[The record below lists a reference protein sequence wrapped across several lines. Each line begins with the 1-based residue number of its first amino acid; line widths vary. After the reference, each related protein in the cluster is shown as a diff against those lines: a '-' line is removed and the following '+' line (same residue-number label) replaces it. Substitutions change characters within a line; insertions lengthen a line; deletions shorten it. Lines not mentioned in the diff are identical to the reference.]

1 MRWRHSVIWRF
12 AALVFLMQI
21 ACVMLALGAVHQFT
35 GRAVDHASREVA
47 IGLRDDIAATY
58 AAAGLSAAGATVRNR
73 IAADPSGNAVI
84 LLLAPDGHRI
94 AGNLDRWPVEVGT
107 AGAWHQFSLHWAG
120 TPSGQRRT
128 IGIVGTRFPDG
139 TRLLTGHAV
148 ERDMRFGTYLEAAL
162 LGAVLLAV
170 PLAAG
175 AAWVSAAIIQ
185 RRLRAVIDTAAAVET
200 GAMDQRIALN
210 DSGDMF
216 DALGSAINTMLD
228 RIMGLVGELRL
239 VTDGLAHDLR
249 SPLTRMRAV
258 LEQALGQSRDEVA
271 IAALERALEEGD
283 TLLRMLDAALAIS
296 RAEAGIGR
304 DSFAPVDVA
313 ALLHDFQEMYGA
325 VAEERNIS
333 IRVDTDPGLLIRSHR
348 EIFGQVLSNLIDNA
362 LKYGGDV
369 ISLSARRDG
378 AQIIIQVADNGP
390 GIAQERRVEALRRFA
405 RLDASRHITGA
416 GLGLSLAAAVARL
429 HDGELTLGDA
439 KPGLCVTLA
448 IPALVVVEGQP
459 TA

>member
-21 ACVMLALGAVHQFT
+21 ACVLLALWAVHQFT
-35 GRAVDHASREVA
+35 GRAVDHASREIA

-58 AAAGLSAAGATVRNR
+58 AAAGLAAAGATVRNR
-73 IAADPSGNAVI
+73 IAADPSGSAVI

-94 AGNLDRWPVEVGT
+94 AGNLDRWPADVGT
-107 AGAWHQFSLHWAG
+107 AGAWRPVTFQPDGRAG
-120 TPSGQRRT
+120 KAQA

-139 TRLLTGHAV
+139 TRLLTGHV
-148 ERDMRFGTYLEAAL
+148 IERDIRFDHYLEAAL
-162 LGAVLLAV
+162 LGAVLLAL

-185 RRLRAVIDTAAAVET
+185 RRLRAVIDTAAAVGT
-200 GAMDQRIALN
+200 GAMERRIALT

-216 DALGSAINTMLD
+216 DALGSEINAMLD
-228 RIMGLVGELRL
+228 RITGLVGELRL

-249 SPLTRMRAV
+249 SPLTRLRAV
-258 LEQALGQSRDEVA
+258 LERALAQSKDDVA
-271 IAALERALEEGD
+271 IVALERALDEGD
-283 TLLRMLDAALAIS
+283 TLLRMLDAALLIS

-313 ALLHDFQEMYGA
+313 ALLYDFQDMYGA
-325 VAEERNIS
+325 VADDRNIIIS
-333 IRVDTDPGLLIRSHR
+333 VEAEPALSIRSHR

-362 LKYGGDV
+362 LKYGGDR
-369 ISLSARRDG
+369 IHLSAYRQDG
-378 AQIIIQVADNGP
+378 QIVIQVSDNGP
-390 GIAQERRVEALRRFA
+390 GIAEERRVEALRRFA

-429 HDGELTLGDA
+429 HGGDLVLSDA
-439 KPGLCVTLA
+439 KPGLCVT
-448 IPALVVVEGQP
+448 ITVPAEGG
-459 TA
+459 ASD